1 MASQAEVER
10 ICGELI
16 RAVQAQMDP
25 MSPPNMRI
33 EAITHCENFKEQS
46 PPALG
51 VQCGLF
57 LSQRNPATSSNT
69 SGINPSSA
77 GIVRHFGLKLV
88 EDIIKLRWN
97 DMSGEEKVFVKLTY
111 PEELKQPA
119 S

>member
-10 ICGELI
+10 ICAELI

-25 MSPPNMRI
+25 MSPANIRI

-57 LSQRNPATSSNT
+57 LSQKKPFKRDN
-69 SGINPSSA
+69 
-77 GIVRHFGLKLV
+77 
-88 EDIIKLRWN
+88 DIWN
-97 DMSGEEKVFVKLTY
+97 
-111 PEELKQPA
+111 
-119 S
+119 